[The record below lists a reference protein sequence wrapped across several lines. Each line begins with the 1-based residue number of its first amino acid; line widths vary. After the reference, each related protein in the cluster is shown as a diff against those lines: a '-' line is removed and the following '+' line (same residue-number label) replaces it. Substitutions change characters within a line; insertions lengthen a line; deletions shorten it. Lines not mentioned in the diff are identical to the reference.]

1 MIDFSVNFAD
11 SKEILTEISDV
22 LGMIEKNVK
31 KIYPQNT
38 WIFPLLDKH
47 KHKPRKMAFSKKK
60 Y

>member
-31 KIYPQNT
+31 KIYPQ
-38 WIFPLLDKH
+38 K
-47 KHKPRKMAFSKKK
+47 
-60 Y
+60 